1 NTVTSFGNTHQSIIT
16 GTGST
21 FFVQETYDNVRI
33 VNHSTKGLF
42 VGGIDVINNTTLQP
56 VITLNSQNVDGAGSL
71 GAFTFLVEHSVA
83 PTNILIEN
91 TSAAATAD
99 VILAGLIEN
108 PIGTTTIRSAGGDI
122 ISNGPAAIVRTAK
135 ATLEAEAGTVGTIAS
150 RVNV

>member
-1 NTVTSFGNTHQSIIT
+1 MALRPFRRIRRRAKRDTHLDA
-16 GTGST
+16 ST
-21 FFVQETYDNVRI
+21 NQKHAPNWASRI
-33 VNHSTKGLF
+33 
-42 VGGIDVINNTTLQP
+42 
-56 VITLNSQNVDGAGSL
+56 LNCAGSL

-108 PIGTTTIRSAGGDI
+108 PTGTTTIRSAGGDI

-150 RVNV
+150 RVNVELVKSAGRTTDLAIDEADRIASCRN